1 MKILVTGAS
10 GFIGSSLIPALLS
23 ENHKVFTLV
32 RSVKKI
38 KSFDWYPKVKTINK
52 DLKSLTKDDIE
63 DINPDI
69 IYHLAWSDLPNYED
83 PIHIEKNLPEQ
94 LFFLR
99 LVAECNV
106 KKIIITGSCLEYG
119 LQNGLLNEENTLQ
132 PSTFY
137 GLAKAS
143 VLSMA
148 NHLKN
153 KFGFDF
159 VWYRIFYVYGENQN
173 QSSLYPSLIN
183 AIKNEESVFK
193 MSHGNQMR
201 DFIHID
207 DVIKY
212 LLIPLHDYTI
222 SGIYNISNGKGI
234 KVKDFVERIVHL
246 HGSQIKI
253 NFGHYAI
260 PNYEPN
266 NFWGDNSKIK
276 KVKNKNLKIKD

>member
-1 MKILVTGAS
+1 MRILVTGAS
-10 GFIGSSLIPALLS
+10 GFIGSSLIPALLRR
-23 ENHKVFTLV
+23 NHKVFTLV
-32 RSVKKI
+32 RSVKKM
-38 KSFDWYPKVKTINK
+38 KRFDWYPKVKTINK
-52 DLKSLTKDDIE
+52 DLKSLTKDDLE

-99 LVAECNV
+99 LVAECNI
-106 KKIIITGSCLEYG
+106 KKIIISGSCLEYG
-119 LQNGLLNEENTLQ
+119 LQNGLLNEENSLQ

-137 GLAKAS
+137 GLAKTS

-173 QSSLYPSLIN
+173 KSSLYPSLIN
-183 AIKNEESVFK
+183 AIKNEENVFK

-212 LLIPLHDYTI
+212 LLIPLYDYTI

-276 KVKNKNLKIKD
+276 KVKNKDLKTKD

>member
-276 KVKNKNLKIKD
+276 KIKNKEFKSKD

>member
-1 MKILVTGAS
+1 MRILVTGAS
-10 GFIGSSLIPALLS
+10 GFIGSSLIPSLLS
-23 ENHKVFTLV
+23 RKHEVFILV
-32 RSVKKI
+32 RSVKKM
-38 KSFDWYPKVKTINK
+38 KRFDWYPKVKTINK
-52 DLKSLTKDDIE
+52 DLKSLTKDDLE
-63 DINPDI
+63 GINPDI
-69 IYHLAWSDLPNYED
+69 IYHLAWSNLPNYED

-99 LVAECNV
+99 LVAECNI
-106 KKIIITGSCLEYG
+106 KKIIIAGSCLEYG
-119 LQNGLLNEENTLQ
+119 LQNGLLNEENSLQ

-137 GLAKAS
+137 GLAKIS

-153 KFGFDF
+153 KFRFDF

-183 AIKNEESVFK
+183 AIKSEESVFK

-222 SGIYNISNGKGI
+222 SGIYNISSGKGI
-234 KVKDFVERIVHL
+234 RVKDFVEKIVHL

-253 NFGHYAI
+253 NFGYYAI

-266 NFWGDNSKIK
+266 NFWGDNSKITK
-276 KVKNKNLKIKD
+276 IKNKDFK